1 MDFFSNAFVTRDV
14 VDPKN
19 VVVKDGIHIRENA
32 LSSEGATLAPPPI
45 SGTSSS
51 SSSADGA
58 GASGSDVVNC
68 EVCGTVAAKYKCPGC
83 FCQTCSLVCS
93 KQHKLDTTCSGV
105 RSRTH
110 FVERKQYTE
119 LDMMSDYNFLEE
131 VGRTVDNAARE
142 NIKLEVGSGTQ
153 TNRKKIFGPN
163 GVVTVGGNNRRDR
176 QNNNRNRNQQQDDEE
191 EDTTAAGLAK
201 KAARDLERLGAE
213 GSGSYRDKQLI
224 LQAKKRG
231 THLIMMADGLK
242 KRKENHTNWKE
253 KLGKLNWTIEWLFP
267 EIDSTRRIL
276 EHRNEDSLTLKSLL
290 TATLAKD
297 ENKDVAATYTADTL
311 DQCRLYFVIPLRHA
325 NQPGLYPLSMA
336 ASLQEALK
344 FKKVLECPT
353 ILVLGPSTISS
364 SVSEIPA
371 VLEQDSSAPS
381 SSSPAAA
388 AAEAVAVAET
398 ETKTE
403 PATTEATASTGA
415 GAEAEAAEVASS
427 SDAHAD
433 KDKSTTTT
441 AATVTAVHP
450 LPTDHTHPLLEK
462 YTIEEPPTQWPKKPT
477 APTAAAAAATTSPT
491 ANQNNKRPNE
501 NTKAV
506 AATNKKAKIDNEGK
520 EDIEMSEEDS
530 DDSSDE
536 DSSDDDSSDD
546 DASSDDSSDS
556 NDNEDVAEGEGGKES
571 EGVAVAEEDNDG
583 GAEDVNDAELK
594 IGQAIMEAFNQD
606 FGGSAAE

>member
-1 MDFFSNAFVTRDV
+1 MDFFANAFVTRDV

-153 TNRKKIFGPN
+153 SNRKKIFGPN

-176 QNNNRNRNQQQDDEE
+176 QNNNRNRNQQQDEEE

-297 ENKDVAATYTADTL
+297 ENKEVAATYTADIL

-353 ILVLGPSTISS
+353 ILVLGPSTTNS
-364 SVSEIPA
+364 SVSETPA
-371 VLEQDSSAPS
+371 PSEQDSSAPS
-381 SSSPAAA
+381 AAA
-388 AAEAVAVAET
+388 AAAAET

-403 PATTEATASTGA
+403 PATTEATVTT
-415 GAEAEAAEVASS
+415 GAEAEASEVAFS

-441 AATVTAVHP
+441 IATAIAVHP

-477 APTAAAAAATTSPT
+477 APTAAATTSST
-491 ANQNNKRPNE
+491 VNQNNKRPNE
-501 NTKAV
+501 NTKVV

-520 EDIEMSEEDS
+520 EDVEMSEEDS
-530 DDSSDE
+530 DGSSDE

-556 NDNEDVAEGEGGKES
+556 NVNEDVAEGEGGKES
-571 EGVAVAEEDNDG
+571 EGVALAEEDNDG
-583 GAEDVNDAELK
+583 AAEDKDAELK

>member
-1 MDFFSNAFVTRDV
+1 MDFFANAFVTRDV
-14 VDPKN
+14 VDSKN
-19 VVVKDGIHIRENA
+19 MVVKDGIHIREKA
-32 LSSEGATLAPPPI
+32 LSSEGGTLAPPPI
-45 SGTSSS
+45 PGTSSS

-58 GASGSDVVNC
+58 GASGSDIVNC

-83 FCQTCSLVCS
+83 FCQTCSLACS

-119 LDMMSDYNFLEE
+119 HDMMSDYNFLEE
-131 VGRTVDNAARE
+131 VGRKVDNAARE
-142 NIKLEVGSGTQ
+142 NIKLEAGSGTPS
-153 TNRKKIFGPN
+153 NRKKIFGPN

-267 EIDSTRRIL
+267 EIDSTKRIL
-276 EHRNEDSLTLKSLL
+276 EHRNDDSMTLRSLL
-290 TATLAKD
+290 TATLSKE
-297 ENKDVAATYTADTL
+297 ENKEVAAKYAIDTL

-325 NQPGLYPLSMA
+325 NQPALYPLSMS

-353 ILVLGPSTISS
+353 ILVLGPGTSSS
-364 SVSEIPA
+364 SVSETPA
-371 VLEQDSSAPS
+371 ASEQDSSVLS
-381 SSSPAAA
+381 SAAA
-388 AAEAVAVAET
+388 AATDAVAAAEMK
-398 ETKTE
+398 TKTE
-403 PATTEATASTGA
+403 LTTTEATPTTETEA
-415 GAEAEAAEVASS
+415 GVAESAPSS
-427 SDAHAD
+427 NAHAD
-433 KDKSTTTT
+433 KDKSTTATVS
-441 AATVTAVHP
+441 TVTAAHP
-450 LPTDHTHPLLEK
+450 LPTDHTHSLLEK

-477 APTAAAAAATTSPT
+477 APATVATTLST
-491 ANQNNKRPNE
+491 ANQNNKRPSE
-501 NTKAV
+501 NTKAAV
-506 AATNKKAKIDNEGK
+506 ATSKKAKLDNEGK
-520 EDIEMSEEDS
+520 EDVEMSEEES
-530 DDSSDE
+530 NDSSDE
-536 DSSDDDSSDD
+536 DSDSSDDESSGNDDSSDD
-546 DASSDDSSDS
+546 SADSS
-556 NDNEDVAEGEGGKES
+556 DNEDVAEGESAKEG
-571 EGVAVAEEDNDG
+571 EGATVAEEDNDG
-583 GAEDVNDAELK
+583 TTEDVTDAELK
-594 IGQAIMEAFNQD
+594 IGQAILEAFNQD

>member
-1 MDFFSNAFVTRDV
+1 MDFFSNAFITRDV

-45 SGTSSS
+45 SGASSS

-119 LDMMSDYNFLEE
+119 QDMMSDYNFLEE

-153 TNRKKIFGPN
+153 SNRKKIFGPN

-176 QNNNRNRNQQQDDEE
+176 QNNNRNRNQQQDEEE
-191 EDTTAAGLAK
+191 EDTTAEGLAK

-276 EHRNEDSLTLKSLL
+276 EHRNDDSLTLKSLL
-290 TATLAKD
+290 TVTLAKD
-297 ENKDVAATYTADTL
+297 ENKEVAATYAADTL

-325 NQPGLYPLSMA
+325 NQPGLYPLSMT
-336 ASLQEALK
+336 ASLQDALK

-353 ILVLGPSTISS
+353 ILVLGPT
-364 SVSEIPA
+364 A
-371 VLEQDSSAPS
+371 V
-381 SSSPAAA
+381 A
-388 AAEAVAVAET
+388 AAEAVTET

-403 PATTEATASTGA
+403 PATIEATVTT

-427 SDAHAD
+427 SDAHTD

-441 AATVTAVHP
+441 AATVTAVHT

-477 APTAAAAAATTSPT
+477 APTAAAATSST

-520 EDIEMSEEDS
+520 EDVEMSEEDS

-571 EGVAVAEEDNDG
+571 EGVAVADEDNDG
-583 GAEDVNDAELK
+583 AAEDINDAELK

-606 FGGSAAE
+606 FGSAAE